1 MAIKLFILQIS
12 CCLFFSQLL
21 LAESKD
27 FDVSLD
33 AGFTKIQYNRSQSGY
48 PARQFSRDALK
59 LGVNILL
66 KQTPDI
72 SMGTGINLL
81 LTQTGALNN
90 SYSLV
95 NANLLAFKYYPVDDF
110 GLKMDFGVSRLF
122 REYPAYGT
130 FWGFG
135 VLYRVSEIQIGV
147 RTDNYTV
154 DADDVVYPEAKY
166 TDISTTSVFFS
177 FDL

>member
-1 MAIKLFILQIS
+1 MVTYY
-12 CCLFFSQLL
+12 LFFSPLL
-21 LAESKD
+21 LAENKELE
-27 FDVSLD
+27 VSLD
-33 AGFTKIQYNRSQSGY
+33 AGSTKLQYNRSQPGY
-48 PARQFSRDALK
+48 PPKKSKQFSRDALR

-66 KQTPDI
+66 KQTPHI
-72 SMGTGINLL
+72 SIGTGINLL
-81 LTQTGALNN
+81 LTRVGALNN

-110 GLKMDFGVSRLF
+110 GLKMVFGVSRLF

-135 VLYRVSEIQIGV
+135 VLYRISEIQIGT
-147 RTDNYTV
+147 RTDSYTV
-154 DADDVVYPEAKY
+154 DADDVVYPKAKY
-166 TDISTTSVFFS
+166 TDISTTSVFLS

>member
-1 MAIKLFILQIS
+1 M
-12 CCLFFSQLL
+12 
-21 LAESKD
+21 
-27 FDVSLD
+27 
-33 AGFTKIQYNRSQSGY
+33 
-48 PARQFSRDALK
+48 QFLPM
-59 LGVNILL
+59 VHH
-66 KQTPDI
+66 
-72 SMGTGINLL
+72 LL

-95 NANLLAFKYYPVDDF
+95 NANLLAFKYYLVDDF
-110 GLKMDFGVSRLF
+110 SLKMDFGVSRLF

-135 VLYRVSEIQIGV
+135 VLYRVSEIHIGA

-166 TDISTTSVFFS
+166 TDISTTSVFLS

>member
-1 MAIKLFILQIS
+1 MATYCLLFTP
-12 CCLFFSQLL
+12 LL

-33 AGFTKIQYNRSQSGY
+33 AGFTKLQYNRSQPGY
-48 PARQFSRDALK
+48 PPKKSKQFSRDALK

-66 KQTPDI
+66 RQTPDI

-81 LTQTGALNN
+81 LTQTGVLNN

-110 GLKMDFGVSRLF
+110 GLKMEFGVSRLF

-135 VLYRVSEIQIGV
+135 LLYSISEIQIGA
-147 RTDNYTV
+147 RIDNYSV
-154 DADDVVYPEAKY
+154 DADNVVYPKAKY
-166 TDISTTSVFFS
+166 TDISTTSVFLS
-177 FDL
+177 FEL

>member
-1 MAIKLFILQIS
+1 MATKVFFLMVTSCLLFS
-12 CCLFFSQLL
+12 PLL
-21 LAESKD
+21 LAESKNL
-27 FDVSLD
+27 DVSLD
-33 AGFTKIQYNRSQSGY
+33 AGFTKLQYNRSQSGY
-48 PARQFSRDALK
+48 PPKQFSRDALK

-66 KQTPDI
+66 RQTPQI

-81 LTQTGALNN
+81 LTRAGALNN

-135 VLYRVSEIQIGV
+135 VLYRVSEIQIGA

-166 TDISTTSVFFS
+166 TDISTTSVFLS

>member
-33 AGFTKIQYNRSQSGY
+33 AGFTNIQYNRSQSGY

-66 KQTPDI
+66 RQTPHI

-81 LTQTGALNN
+81 LTRTGVLNN

-135 VLYRVSEIQIGV
+135 VLYRVSEIQIGA

-166 TDISTTSVFFS
+166 TYISTTSVFLS

>member
-1 MAIKLFILQIS
+1 MVINCMLFS
-12 CCLFFSQLL
+12 TLL

-33 AGFTKIQYNRSQSGY
+33 AGFTKLQYNRSQPGY
-48 PARQFSRDALK
+48 APMQFSKDALR

-66 KQTPDI
+66 RQTHDI
-72 SMGTGINLL
+72 SIGTGINLL
-81 LTQTGALNN
+81 LTETGSLNN

-95 NANLLAFKYYPVDDF
+95 NANLLAFKYCPVDDF

-130 FWGFG
+130 FWGFS
-135 VLYRVSEIQIGV
+135 VLYRISEIQIGA
-147 RTDNYTV
+147 RADNHTV
-154 DADDVVYPEAKY
+154 DADDVVYPKAKY
-166 TDISTTSVFFS
+166 TDISTTSVILS

>member
-1 MAIKLFILQIS
+1 MATKNFFLIATHFVLFS
-12 CCLFFSQLL
+12 PLL
-21 LAESKD
+21 LAEYKD
-27 FDVSLD
+27 LDVSLD
-33 AGFTKIQYNRSQSGY
+33 TGFTKLQYNRNQSGY
-48 PARQFSRDALK
+48 LPRQFSRDALR

-66 KQTPDI
+66 RQTPDI

-81 LTQTGALNN
+81 LTQVGAHNN

-95 NANLLAFKYYPVDDF
+95 NVNLLALKYYPVDDF
-110 GLKMDFGVSRLF
+110 GFNMDFGVSRLS

-135 VLYRVSEIQIGV
+135 VLYRISEIQIGA
-147 RTDNYTV
+147 RTDSYTV
-154 DADDVVYPEAKY
+154 DADDVVYPKAKY
-166 TDISTTSVFFS
+166 TDISTTSVFLS